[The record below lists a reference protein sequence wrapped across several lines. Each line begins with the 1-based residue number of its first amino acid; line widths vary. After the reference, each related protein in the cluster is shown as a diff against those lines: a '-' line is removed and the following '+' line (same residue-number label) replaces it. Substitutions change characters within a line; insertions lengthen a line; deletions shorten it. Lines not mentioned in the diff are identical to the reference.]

1 VKILLIVSVVLLLAA
16 CGRAQWQPAGP
27 AVQTPEL
34 QEDHAVMADGYVLP
48 LHRWRAE
55 PEPAVT
61 VLGVHGF
68 GDYGAGFASVAQG
81 LVEPGVAT
89 VYAYDQ
95 RGFGATER
103 PGIWPGGTTLID
115 DLRVMV
121 DLLRARHP
129 DRPLFLVGES
139 MGGAV
144 VLRALTEDPKVAVD
158 GAVLLAPAVWGFRAM
173 PWYQRLGLWL
183 MVRIAPGFMVSSE
196 VAADL
201 GIRATDDRAVMRALE
216 ADPLVR
222 HEARIDTLYGLSA
235 MMDAALQHPPGFAV
249 PILLLYGL
257 NDQVIPPGPTCEWLQ
272 RLEDRGVEGIR
283 VVLYPEGYHMLTRYS
298 RADQTL
304 EDLAVWLSDPAAVL
318 PSSGERTLSRARD
331 VVCDLPPLGRR
342 SGP

>member
-1 VKILLIVSVVLLLAA
+1 MKILLILSLVLLLGA

-27 AVQTPEL
+27 AVQEPKL
-34 QEDHAVMADGYVLP
+34 QEDYAVMADGYVLP
-48 LHRWRAE
+48 LHRWRPE
-55 PEPAVT
+55 PEPALT

-81 LVEPGVAT
+81 VLEPGGGT

-103 PGIWPGGTTLID
+103 PGIWPGGETLVE

-144 VLRALTEDPKVAVD
+144 ALRALTEHPRLDVD
-158 GAVLLAPAVWGFRAM
+158 GAVLLAPAVWESRTM

-183 MVRIAPGFMVSSE
+183 MVRIAPGFIVSSE

-201 GIRATDDRAVMRALE
+201 GIEATDDRAVMQALE

-222 HEARIDTLYGLSA
+222 HEARIDTLQGLSDL
-235 MMDAALQHPPGFAV
+235 MDAALQHPPGFAV
-249 PILLLYGL
+249 PTLLLYGL
-257 NDQVIPPGPTCEWLQ
+257 NDQVIPPGPTCQWLQ
-272 RLEDRGVEGIR
+272 RLVDMDVEGIR

-304 EDLAVWLSDPAAVL
+304 EDLAAWLVDPAAEL
-318 PSSGERTLSRARD
+318 PSSGEMTLSRARD
-331 VVCDLPPLGRR
+331 MVCDLPPLGQR